1 MKVTFYQSSAVMI
14 EMDGIKILNDPWLV
28 DGELYGA
35 WNHYPRIKLKPE
47 DFIDSNVNPSFL
59 ENSCSREFSFPIQYI

>member
-28 DGELYGA
+28 DG
-35 WNHYPRIKLKPE
+35 
-47 DFIDSNVNPSFL
+47 
-59 ENSCSREFSFPIQYI
+59 